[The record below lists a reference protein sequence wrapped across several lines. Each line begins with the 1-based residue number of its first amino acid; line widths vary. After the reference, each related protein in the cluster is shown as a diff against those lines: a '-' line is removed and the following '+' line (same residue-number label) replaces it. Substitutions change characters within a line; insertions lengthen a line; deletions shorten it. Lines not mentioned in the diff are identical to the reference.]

1 MGQPSR
7 LCRLPR
13 PQGPGRT
20 GGSETSQYPEEQ
32 KSNEISSVAASERE
46 TAQKSARP
54 QPKCLER
61 HGAAGDTPVG
71 EGTAL
76 MSASRA
82 GHVKSCLKTGG
93 PSSKAKY
100 YLATDSEPVP

>member
-1 MGQPSR
+1 MATVPLGT
-7 LCRLPR
+7 
-13 PQGPGRT
+13 GRT

-32 KSNEISSVAASERE
+32 KSTEISSVAASERE
-46 TAQKSARP
+46 AAQKSLRS
-54 QPKCLER
+54 QQKRLER
-61 HGAAGDTPVG
+61 RGTEGDTPVCDRAAG
-71 EGTAL
+71 
-76 MSASRA
+76 MSVSRA